1 MIGIKKIILT
11 TVLFFGIAVV
21 SFAQNRQLKQFD
33 TAFES
38 LDFNDRITAL
48 KKINPEALSAN
59 DKGNY
64 YRLYA
69 QTFYYNS
76 KGDQAL
82 RYFMKSIE
90 VYQKS
95 GNLEKA
101 NEIKITVVEI
111 KSLSD
116 YYAYKDY
123 QSLLEEVIAYAKK
136 TNNTK
141 LLRDTFKLKANCIIK
156 EDTKKAI
163 NYYQLAIIENKKLK
177 DTLFG
182 SHLLNNIG
190 LAYNEYLKKP
200 EIARKYFKRVLPYYL
215 KKKEIYYVAINYVNM
230 ASVMREEN
238 KLDSA
243 IYYYKKADSL
253 DVKKNRTNLKI
264 ILYTQMSNTYKELKE
279 YESAFKYLEKQKVFE
294 NINDNKEIT
303 KAIRDIDAKYQT
315 KENKLQ
321 ISSLKDTLEKAGIAL
336 IVLLLALIVF
346 FLGYQ
351 NLRRKKKIAEQEQL
365 IQNQKLENILQEQ
378 ELNEIDKLI
387 EGQEKERIKIANELH
402 DNMGSMLA
410 TIKLNF
416 ENLKLRKDRIEPED
430 EQLFDKTDSLLEE
443 AYQKVRSIAHT
454 QNAGVI
460 GNEGLVPALF
470 NIANKITIPG
480 KLSVQVIPFGL
491 NERLENSLELAI
503 FRMIQELLTNA
514 VKHAQATEITI
525 SLTQHENNLNIII
538 EDNGKGFNPKN
549 RNKNEGMGLTH
560 IEKKTEQL
568 GGNFSIDSTEGRG
581 TSILIDLPL

>member
-38 LDFNDRITAL
+38 LDFNDRITEL
-48 KKINPEALSAN
+48 KKINPETLSAN

-69 QTFYYNS
+69 QTFYYNGKS
-76 KGDQAL
+76 DQAL

-177 DTLFG
+177 DTLFE

-243 IYYYKKADSL
+243 ICYYKKADSL

-303 KAIRDIDAKYQT
+303 KAIRDIDTIYQT

-321 ISSLKDTLEKAGIAL
+321 ITSLKETLEKAGIAL

-470 NIANKITIPG
+470 NIANKITIHG

-538 EDNGKGFNPKN
+538 EDNGKGFNSNN

>member
-11 TVLFFGIAVV
+11 TVLFFGVTVV

-48 KKINPEALSAN
+48 KKINPETLSAN

-69 QTFYYNS
+69 QTFYYNGKS
-76 KGDQAL
+76 DQAL

-90 VYQKS
+90 VYQNS

-177 DTLFG
+177 DTLFE
-182 SHLLNNIG
+182 SHLLSNIG

-230 ASVMREEN
+230 ASVMREEK

-253 DVKKNRTNLKI
+253 DFKKNSTNLKI
-264 ILYTQMSNTYKELKE
+264 ILYTQMSNTYKELMDYKSALE
-279 YESAFKYLEKQKVFE
+279 YSEKQKVFE
-294 NINDNKEIT
+294 SINDNKEIT
-303 KAIRDIDAKYQT
+303 KAIRDIDTKYQT

-321 ISSLKDTLEKAGIAL
+321 ISSLKSTLKKAGIVL
-336 IVLLLALIVF
+336 IVLFVILLTI

-351 NLRRKKKIAEQEQL
+351 NLRRKKKIVEQEQL
-365 IQNQKLENILQEQ
+365 IQKQRLENLLQEQ

-430 EQLFDKTDSLLEE
+430 EQLFDKTDLLLEE

-460 GNEGLVPALF
+460 GNQGLVPALF
-470 NIANKITIPG
+470 NIANKIAIPG

-491 NERLENSLELAI
+491 NERLENTLELAI
-503 FRMIQELLTNA
+503 FRMVQELLTNA

-538 EDNGKGFNPKN
+538 EDNGKGFDPKTI
-549 RNKNEGMGLTH
+549 NKNEGMGLHH

-568 GGNFSIDSTEGRG
+568 GGNFSIDSSEGRG

>member
-1 MIGIKKIILT
+1 MIALKKIILT
-11 TVLFFGIAVV
+11 TVLFFGITVV
-21 SFAQNRQLKQFD
+21 SLAQNRQLKQFD
-33 TAFES
+33 TVFES
-38 LDFNDRITAL
+38 LDFNNRIATL
-48 KKINPEALSAN
+48 KNINPETLSAN

-69 QTFYYNS
+69 QTFYYNG

-82 RYFMKSIE
+82 HYFMKAIE
-90 VYQKS
+90 VYQNS

-101 NEIKITVVEI
+101 NEIKITVAEI
-111 KSLSD
+111 KSLSG
-116 YYAYKDY
+116 YAYKDY

-141 LLRDTFKLKANCIIK
+141 LLRDTFKLTANCIIK

-177 DTLFG
+177 DTLFE
-182 SHLLNNIG
+182 SHLLSNIG
-190 LAYNEYLKKP
+190 LADTQYLKQP
-200 EIARKYFKRVLPYYL
+200 EVGRKYFKNILPYYQ
-215 KKKEIYYVAINYVNM
+215 KKKEYYYVACTYINM
-230 ASVMREEN
+230 ASVMRKEN

-243 IYYYKKADSL
+243 IYNYKKADSL
-253 DVKKNRTNLKI
+253 DFKNNRTNLKI
-264 ILYTQMSNTYKELKE
+264 ILYTEMSNTYKELKE
-279 YESAFKYLEKQKVFE
+279 YESAFEYLEKQKVFE

-303 KAIRDIDAKYQT
+303 KAIRDIDTKYQT

-321 ISSLKDTLEKAGIAL
+321 ISSLKDTLEKAGIAM

-351 NLRRKKKIAEQEQL
+351 NLRRKKKIVEQEQL
-365 IQNQKLENILQEQ
+365 IQNQKLENILRGQ
-378 ELNEIDKLI
+378 ELKEIDKLI

-416 ENLKLRKDRIEPED
+416 ENLKQQKKSNGDND
-430 EQLFDKTDSLLEE
+430 QYLFDKTDDLLEE
-443 AYQKVRSIAHT
+443 AYQKIRTIAHT
-454 QNAGVI
+454 KNAGVI
-460 GNEGLVPALF
+460 GNQGLVPALY

-491 NERLENSLELAI
+491 NERLENSLELTI
-503 FRMIQELLTNA
+503 FRMVQELLTNV
-514 VKHAQATEITI
+514 VKHAQATIITI

-538 EDNGKGFNPKN
+538 EDNGKGFDPKTI
-549 RNKNEGMGLTH
+549 NKNKGMGLHH

-568 GGNFSIDSTEGRG
+568 GGNFSIDSSEGRG